1 MATTTQIPRTER
13 LSTWM
18 SERNITYR
26 ALGEQLGMSA
36 YGAHRMLHQEVMPTQ
51 RHTDCLRL
59 GFPAD
64 LLPVPFDKK
73 RGRRPKQPRFP
84 GLVAAQEE
92 QSCLQVVS

>member
-1 MATTTQIPRTER
+1 MTTTTIPRTER
-13 LSTWM
+13 LSKWM
-18 SERNITYR
+18 SEHDITYR

-36 YGAHRMLHQEVMPTQ
+36 YGANKMLNQEIMPTQ

-73 RGRRPKQPRFP
+73 RGPRPKEARFP
-84 GLVAAQEE
+84 GLVAAQ
-92 QSCLQVVS
+92 